1 MNALTMGSR
10 TMTWR
15 CRACGEEK
23 PTAGGCPGCG
33 DSGSRR
39 TLSRRL
45 VAPTSYNTETFGNEN
60 VQQNIVNVFGDVD
73 LGEPDPEPA
82 SFVRPAPLREE
93 GPSPGMRA
101 FYAACTA
108 VMWISATIMGL
119 VLAFFV
125 VIFIKAFILRG
136 L

>member
-23 PTAGGCPGCG
+23 SSAGGCPHCG
-33 DSGSRR
+33 DGGSSRA
-39 TLSRRL
+39 LSRRL
-45 VAPTSYNTETFGNEN
+45 VAPVNYSTETFGNEN

-73 LGEPDPEPA
+73 VEGPESEPRPRA
-82 SFVRPAPLREE
+82 VRDG

-101 FYAACTA
+101 FLAACTV

>member
-1 MNALTMGSR
+1 MNALTMGNR

-15 CRACGEEK
+15 CRACGEGK
-23 PTAGGCPGCG
+23 PTAGGCPNCG
-33 DSGSRR
+33 DGGSSRA
-39 TLSRRL
+39 LSRRL
-45 VAPTSYNTETFGNEN
+45 VAPTNYSTETFGNEN

-73 LGEPDPEPA
+73 VEAPESEPQPRV
-82 SFVRPAPLREE
+82 VRDE
-93 GPSPGMRA
+93 GPSPLMRA
-101 FYAACTA
+101 FLASCTL

-125 VIFIKAFILRG
+125 VIFVKAFILRG

>member
-1 MNALTMGSR
+1 MNALTMGNR

-23 PTAGGCPGCG
+23 PTAGGCPNCG
-33 DSGSRR
+33 EGGSGRP
-39 TLSRRL
+39 LSRRL
-45 VAPTSYNTETFGNEN
+45 VAPTNYSTETFGNEN

-73 LGEPDPEPA
+73 LDAPA
-82 SFVRPAPLREE
+82 SETRPRIVRDE

-101 FYAACTA
+101 FFAACTV
-108 VMWISATIMGL
+108 VMWLSAIIMGL
-119 VLAFFV
+119 TLAFFV
-125 VIFIKAFILRG
+125 VIFVKAFILRG

>member
-1 MNALTMGSR
+1 MNALTMGNR

-23 PTAGGCPGCG
+23 QSSGACEGCG
-33 DSGSRR
+33 DGGSRR
-39 TLSRRL
+39 ALSRRL
-45 VAPTSYNTETFGNEN
+45 VAPTNYNTETFGNEN

-73 LGEPDPEPA
+73 LGESEQEPE
-82 SFVRPAPLREE
+82 SYVRPVRSES
-93 GPSPGMRA
+93 PSPGMRA

-125 VIFIKAFILRG
+125 VVFIKAFILRG